1 MWTCWFFKCATISPA
16 LPKHCHEPRVL
27 HSRCLLLIIEKLIG
41 FMSGTGQYQPS
52 SAIIIGMLAGSR
64 SCFTSNNS
72 FTLLHSPLTMKAR
85 GIRLPLRRWTSNQS
99 SSNIYPYTHE
109 SGSITGG
116 VCSDEGQRE
125 SVNKEQHDTQ
135 TDETRVR
142 GHSVSH
148 SRCWCCRKYQFPL
161 QPLKHATRNDAGIHL
176 MGLYLIRSH
185 QGGMDGAFLLSSS
198 FLPDA
203 PRPVQTC
210 CCVARLPPMENM
222 QEAAFLSRF
231 QTRTHARRT
240 GLY

>member
-1 MWTCWFFKCATISPA
+1 MWTCWFFECATISPA
-16 LPKHCHEPRVL
+16 LSKHCHEPRVL

-125 SVNKEQHDTQ
+125 RVWTKSNMTHRQMKPESGDILCLTVGAGAAGNTSFPFSLLN
-135 TDETRVR
+135 TRH
-142 GHSVSH
+142 GTMQVSIWWA
-148 SRCWCCRKYQFPL
+148 S
-161 QPLKHATRNDAGIHL
+161 T
-176 MGLYLIRSH
+176 
-185 QGGMDGAFLLSSS
+185 
-198 FLPDA
+198 
-203 PRPVQTC
+203 
-210 CCVARLPPMENM
+210 
-222 QEAAFLSRF
+222 
-231 QTRTHARRT
+231 
-240 GLY
+240 